1 MKESEKLILSSQQED
16 NDTKS
21 FALQYKALREN
32 RSERFVEDWLPL
44 LSKRYN
50 VVENNHKYTITT
62 QDYGIIDYFPK
73 INKILI
79 RKDNNCI
86 KPGFKW
92 IIANL
97 TK

>member
-21 FALQYKALREN
+21 FALQCKALRESRN
-32 RSERFVEDWLPL
+32 ERFVEDWLPL

-50 VVENNHKYTITT
+50 VVENNNKYTITT
-62 QDYGIIDYFPK
+62 QDYCIIDYFTK
-73 INKILI
+73 ANKALI
-79 RKDNNCI
+79 RKDNNWI
-86 KPGFKW
+86 KPGLKW

>member
-21 FALQYKALREN
+21 FALQLKALRES
-32 RSERFVEDWLPL
+32 RSERFVEDWLLL

-50 VVENNHKYTITT
+50 ILENNHKYTITT
-62 QDYGIIDYFPK
+62 QDYSIVDYFPK
-73 INKILI
+73 ANKILI
-79 RKDNNCI
+79 RKDNNWI
-86 KPGFKW
+86 KPGLKW